1 MVSRVC
7 ALFDPP
13 LVIPDSD
20 ALDALVDEL
29 DAHGD
34 ERDMFRRARGAM
46 AAQLLRRGEYEE
58 SLYEALHAHP
68 AITSDAITEARAT
81 LLTCSFRRDSGSPHV
96 DPLLVAQCDPAGLSK
111 HDLVRAGTDGDRGE
125 PRRAVD
131 KPQLEVEIA

>member
-1 MVSRVC
+1 MVDADFACAFRAASEEVQRRTLETMVSRVC

-81 LLTCSFRRDSGSPHV
+81 LLT
-96 DPLLVAQCDPAGLSK
+96 
-111 HDLVRAGTDGDRGE
+111 
-125 PRRAVD
+125 
-131 KPQLEVEIA
+131 